1 MGRVSLVAG
10 WDWIGNRPE
19 EPKLEAAGGND
30 QQVIEETMSDILVRQ
45 ARREDREA
53 LLALLERSWRAHW
66 APHVDATAVARFDEQ
81 MPVEAY
87 VDGYLERFRVA
98 EGDGVVLGM
107 YHLEGD
113 HLHAIHVDVSAIG
126 SGVGRALMDEAEAT
140 GARKLEVRKSRA
152 RVLCQARVGG
162 SGGISRYGNGFSG
175 ANHRHEADL
184 VAFRLRSADAR

>member
-1 MGRVSLVAG
+1 
-10 WDWIGNRPE
+10 
-19 EPKLEAAGGND
+19 
-30 QQVIEETMSDILVRQ
+30 MSDILVRQ

-113 HLHAIHVDVSAIG
+113 HLYAIHVDVSAIG

-140 GARKLEVRKSRA
+140 GARKLEVRKFNNRA
-152 RVLCQARVGG
+152 RAFYAKRGWVEAEE
-162 SGGISRYGNGFSG
+162 YPDTEMGFPVQTI
-175 ANHRHEADL
+175 AMKL
-184 VAFRLRSADAR
+184 I